1 MIAMALACQPKLI
14 IADEPTTA
22 LDVTVQAQI
31 LDLLKSLTKELNSAL
46 ILITHDL
53 GVVARYAD
61 NVAVMYA
68 GRIIERASAKNLYK
82 TPLHPYTNGLMSSIP
97 RLSLPPGERLETLQ
111 GQPAD
116 LTNLPKGCSFHPR
129 CPYSR
134 DICTA
139 SKPALEQAET
149 DHGHQIKRAPHT
161 SSIEPTIMRT
171 VPQAVTLVHFCPHT
185 PSSRPCS

>member
-68 GRIIERASAKNLYK
+68 GRIIERASAKSLYK
-82 TPLHPYTNGLMSSIP
+82 TPLHPYTSGLMSSIP
-97 RLSLPPGERLETLQ
+97 RLSLPPGERLETLK

-134 DICTA
+134 GICAA
-139 SKPALEQAET
+139 SKPLLQQAET
-149 DHGHQIKRAPHT
+149 GHEMACFGY
-161 SSIEPTIMRT
+161 E
-171 VPQAVTLVHFCPHT
+171 
-185 PSSRPCS
+185 

>member
-1 MIAMALACQPKLI
+1 MALACQPKLI

-31 LDLLKSLTKELNSAL
+31 LDLLKNLTKELNSAL

-116 LTNLPKGCSFHPR
+116 LTNLPKGCSFHPL

-139 SKPALEQAET
+139 SKPILEQAET
-149 DHGHQIKRAPHT
+149 DHEMACFGY
-161 SSIEPTIMRT
+161 E
-171 VPQAVTLVHFCPHT
+171 
-185 PSSRPCS
+185 

>member
-1 MIAMALACQPKLI
+1 MIAMALACQPELI

-139 SKPALEQAET
+139 SKPVLEQAET
-149 DHGHQIKRAPHT
+149 DHEMACFGY
-161 SSIEPTIMRT
+161 E
-171 VPQAVTLVHFCPHT
+171 
-185 PSSRPCS
+185 